1 MAEHQP
7 YVPPSQSPAELT
19 PRSLALGAILGLIF
33 GASNVYLALKI
44 GLTVSASIPIA
55 VLSITIFRALGR
67 ATILENNIVQTTGS
81 AADSVSAGVVFT
93 IPAIL
98 LMGYDLDIGRV
109 AVLAI
114 AGGLM
119 GILMMIP
126 LRRALIVK
134 EHHNLPYP
142 EGTACAEVLIAGE
155 QGGVNAKTVFQ
166 AFGLAFTYKFLMT
179 ALKLWQEYP
188 NRVLSWFKGA
198 EVRMEVGPELMGVGY
213 IIGPGISGFLFA
225 GGCLAYLVLMPAIKL
240 VGEAMTAP
248 MYPATKLIKDMSSG
262 EIRAAFVFYIGAGAV
277 ATAGIIALARALPTI
292 VTSFQASFADLKA
305 SRMGRAITG
314 RLRTEDDL
322 PITVTV
328 FGSLA
333 LALVLAFLPQVGV
346 NLLGAAMIIAF
357 GFFFTTVSSRICGQI
372 GSSANP
378 ISGMTIASLIGI
390 TLVFLLLGWTGIDHR
405 VQAISI
411 ACVIAVAVANGG
423 NTSQDLKTGF
433 LIGATPR
440 RQQIAILVGAVV
452 SALAVGWTL
461 TFLNRSYQYEVPETH
476 PGFTAPATGRSTD
489 GNVVLVGETMSRFHV
504 AGSQTIDSAPYQV
517 ARVYL
522 ETSGVPPGKYL
533 VDPTTHE
540 IRYVVDPGIGG
551 RIREY
556 GGREFKRLDSPKATL
571 MALITD
577 GILTQRL
584 PWALVLIGVFLSVA
598 IELMGIQAL
607 PVAVGVYLPLSTSAG
622 MFAGGIVRW
631 LVERRAQSEH
641 RSLAEIESGPGV
653 LFSSGLI
660 AGGSIAGIVVAA
672 IAGAKGSA
680 DWLAD
685 TVGLYHRLGG
695 FATANLTAL
704 VLFGLLGALLYRV
717 GLRKS

>member
-119 GILMMIP
+119 GVLMMIP

-134 EHHNLPYP
+134 EHGNLPYP

-155 QGGVNAKTVFQ
+155 KGGVNAKTVFQ

-240 VGEAMTAP
+240 FGEAMTAP
-248 MYPATKLIKDMSSG
+248 MYPATKLIKDMSAG

-277 ATAGIIALARALPTI
+277 ATAGITA
-292 VTSFQASFADLKA
+292 
-305 SRMGRAITG
+305 

-433 LIGATPR
+433 LVGATPR
-440 RQQIAILVGAVV
+440 RQQIAILVGAVA

-461 TFLNRSYQYEVPETH
+461 TFLNGSYQYEVPEARA
-476 PGFTAPATGRSTD
+476 GFTAPASGRTED
-489 GNVVLVGETMSRFHV
+489 GNVVVLNETMSRFHV
-504 AGSQTIDSAPYQV
+504 GGSPRIDSASYPIV
-517 ARVYL
+517 RVYA
-522 ETSGVPPGKYL
+522 ETNGVPPGKYL
-533 VDPTTHE
+533 VDPVSRE

-551 RIREY
+551 RIHEFQ
-556 GGREFKRLDSPKATL
+556 GRELKRLDSPKATL

-577 GILTQRL
+577 GILTRRL
-584 PWALVLIGVFLSVA
+584 PWELVLIGVFLSIG
-598 IELMGIQAL
+598 IELMGVQAL

-622 MFAGGIVRW
+622 MFTGGVIRW
-631 LVERRAQSEH
+631 LVERRVATQQ

-653 LFSSGLI
+653 LFASGLI
-660 AGGSIAGIVVAA
+660 AGGAIAGIAVAA

-680 DWLAD
+680 DWPAD
-685 TVGLYHRLGG
+685 TVGLYHALGG
-695 FATANLTAL
+695 FATSNLIAL
-704 VLFGLLGALLYRV
+704 LLFAVLGALLYRV
-717 GLRKS
+717 GLRRV

>member
-1 MAEHQP
+1 MTERAAGRDALGQGLARHIRHGEEDEVAHFVHRIDRHDVGVRQLGGRARFAQEALAACLVRRQLRRQQFDGDQPVEPQVPREVNVSHPSMADGFADVVPSGERLPDGRETRFRCCHDPRLDKDTAIHCANHLGSCWTPAPLQRQIVPPMTSPAAHPAPAPAVSGAAYQP
-7 YVPPSQSPAELT
+7 YIPASQSPAELT
-19 PRSLALGAILGLIF
+19 VRAIVLGVVLGLVF

-240 VGEAMTAP
+240 FGEAMTAP
-248 MYPATKLIKDMSSG
+248 MYPATKLIKDMSAG

-292 VTSFQASFADLKA
+292 VTSFQASFADIKA

-333 LALVLAFLPQVGV
+333 LALLLAFVPQVGV

-433 LIGATPR
+433 LVGATPR

-476 PGFTAPATGRSTD
+476 PGFTAPATGRSAD

-517 ARVYL
+517 ARVY
-522 ETSGVPPGKYL
+522 
-533 VDPTTHE
+533 
-540 IRYVVDPGIGG
+540 
-551 RIREY
+551 
-556 GGREFKRLDSPKATL
+556 
-571 MALITD
+571 
-577 GILTQRL
+577 
-584 PWALVLIGVFLSVA
+584 
-598 IELMGIQAL
+598 
-607 PVAVGVYLPLSTSAG
+607 
-622 MFAGGIVRW
+622 
-631 LVERRAQSEH
+631 
-641 RSLAEIESGPGV
+641 
-653 LFSSGLI
+653 
-660 AGGSIAGIVVAA
+660 
-672 IAGAKGSA
+672 
-680 DWLAD
+680 
-685 TVGLYHRLGG
+685 
-695 FATANLTAL
+695 
-704 VLFGLLGALLYRV
+704 
-717 GLRKS
+717 

>member
-1 MAEHQP
+1 MTSIPVAHPVTKPAPPGAPHEP
-7 YVPPSQSPAELT
+7 YIPPSQAPAELT
-19 PRSLALGAILGLIF
+19 LRAIVLGVILGLIF

-55 VLSITIFRALGR
+55 VLSITIFRWLGR
-67 ATILENNIVQTTGS
+67 STILENNIVQTTGS

-240 VGEAMTAP
+240 FGE
-248 MYPATKLIKDMSSG
+248 
-262 EIRAAFVFYIGAGAV
+262 
-277 ATAGIIALARALPTI
+277 
-292 VTSFQASFADLKA
+292 
-305 SRMGRAITG
+305 
-314 RLRTEDDL
+314 
-322 PITVTV
+322 
-328 FGSLA
+328 
-333 LALVLAFLPQVGV
+333 
-346 NLLGAAMIIAF
+346 AMIIAF

-433 LIGATPR
+433 L
-440 RQQIAILVGAVV
+440 VGA
-452 SALAVGWTL
+452 
-461 TFLNRSYQYEVPETH
+461 RSEEH
-476 PGFTAPATGRSTD
+476 
-489 GNVVLVGETMSRFHV
+489 
-504 AGSQTIDSAPYQV
+504 
-517 ARVYL
+517 
-522 ETSGVPPGKYL
+522 TS
-533 VDPTTHE
+533 E
-540 IRYVVDPGIGG
+540 
-551 RIREY
+551 
-556 GGREFKRLDSPKATL
+556 
-571 MALITD
+571 
-577 GILTQRL
+577 
-584 PWALVLIGVFLSVA
+584 
-598 IELMGIQAL
+598 
-607 PVAVGVYLPLSTSAG
+607 
-622 MFAGGIVRW
+622 
-631 LVERRAQSEH
+631 
-641 RSLAEIESGPGV
+641 
-653 LFSSGLI
+653 
-660 AGGSIAGIVVAA
+660 
-672 IAGAKGSA
+672 
-680 DWLAD
+680 
-685 TVGLYHRLGG
+685 
-695 FATANLTAL
+695 
-704 VLFGLLGALLYRV
+704 
-717 GLRKS
+717 